1 VSVAEAARVPIVI
14 SPVEWGADP
23 VRLIHWLVVPGE
35 DVAEGEVLAEVGRP
49 GIIGD
54 VRATHSGRVLE
65 LCQIEADGV
74 LPGAV
79 LGWIQSL
86 PSETENTR

>member
-1 VSVAEAARVPIVI
+1 MSQPMTTRCPITI
-14 SPVEWGADP
+14 SPADWGSGP

-35 DVAEGEVLAEVGRP
+35 DVDAGEVLAEIGRP

-54 VRATHSGRVLE
+54 VRASCSGRVDE
-65 LCQIEADGV
+65 LCQLEADAV

-79 LGWIQSL
+79 LGWL
-86 PSETENTR
+86 TTEADA